1 MIQNIIALSPMKKT
15 KALSLLLLLLI
26 AVVTT
31 TVKPPEELAL
41 DGAQRILTTEK
52 IAGEDVEADVNN
64 HHSIPRESWDDNDN
78 NP

>member
-1 MIQNIIALSPMKKT
+1 MNKT
-15 KALSLLLLLLI
+15 KALSLLLLVT
-26 AVVTT
+26 VVAT
-31 TVKPPEELAL
+31 TVKQREELAL
-41 DGAQRILTTEK
+41 ARAQRILTTEK

>member
-1 MIQNIIALSPMKKT
+1 MNT
-15 KALSLLLLLLI
+15 KAFSLLLL
-26 AVVTT
+26 VVMTVVATT
-31 TVKPPEELAL
+31 IGPPEEVATV
-41 DGAQRILTTEK
+41 GGGRRSLTTEK